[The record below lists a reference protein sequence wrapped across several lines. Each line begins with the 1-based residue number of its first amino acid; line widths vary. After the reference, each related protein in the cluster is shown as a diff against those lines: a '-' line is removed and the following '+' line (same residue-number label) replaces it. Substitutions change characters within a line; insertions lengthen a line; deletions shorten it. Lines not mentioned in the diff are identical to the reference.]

1 MTMKSFTDMGLP
13 DMTDAY
19 RQVQE
24 KNLDPVNPV
33 AVKKK
38 FKDRKDKDVD
48 NDGDVD
54 SSDKYL
60 HKKRKAISKAIKNEH
75 HQKDENG
82 KVIEHDGQEVEEAYT
97 VTNADKK
104 GNTPAYQNFKKGMKG
119 KDGKPLYKA
128 ADHMKEEEIH
138 PSDNVLS
145 PEELERVAELSRE
158 WDAKMEEGYGG
169 SMKGYSKGGEV
180 KKASANKA
188 KKFLDDKAKKLQKEY
203 DNQSAGVKNNPAFQA
218 SKLNPQPRY

>member
-1 MTMKSFTDMGLP
+1 MYHDKLP
-13 DMTDAY
+13 DMSAAY
-19 RQVQE
+19 AEIQE
-24 KNLDPVNPV
+24 KAKKKLDPVG
-33 AVKKK
+33 KS
-38 FKDRKDKDVD
+38 DGDVD
-48 NDGDVD
+48 NDGDKD
-54 SSDKYL
+54 SSDSYL
-60 HKKRKAISKAIKNEH
+60 LNRRKVIASKMKKEH

-138 PSDNVLS
+138 PDDNVLS

-169 SMKGYSKGGEV
+169 KPMMSKGGEV
-180 KKASANKA
+180 KPPRTAKGAMAYDGPNKA
-188 KKFLDDKAKKLQKEY
+188 ASEAKDRILAKTKAKREAMKK
-203 DNQSAGVKNNPAFQA
+203 
-218 SKLNPQPRY
+218 